1 MYVTK
6 NGPNLIMYLICAYL
20 TIVFNYS
27 PPTPDIHAQDDSEE
41 TNKKW
46 RKLDI
51 NDLLAGIMVRIRK
64 SNESSLD
71 IEQKTSSNSNTGTP
85 NTISNSHTCPTST
98 AVDNSRRETSFYY
111 KESSLSSKESASKK
125 AKGQNGD
132 GGLLQ
137 DVAVQVHNDKN
148 ESSSNSR

>member
-1 MYVTK
+1 
-6 NGPNLIMYLICAYL
+6 
-20 TIVFNYS
+20 
-27 PPTPDIHAQDDSEE
+27 
-41 TNKKW
+41 
-46 RKLDI
+46 
-51 NDLLAGIMVRIRK
+51 MVRIRK

>member
-1 MYVTK
+1 
-6 NGPNLIMYLICAYL
+6 
-20 TIVFNYS
+20 
-27 PPTPDIHAQDDSEE
+27 
-41 TNKKW
+41 
-46 RKLDI
+46 
-51 NDLLAGIMVRIRK
+51 MVRIRK

-71 IEQKTSSNSNTGTP
+71 IEQKSSSNSNTGTP
-85 NTISNSHTCPTST
+85 NTISNSHTCPTS

-132 GGLLQ
+132 GGLQQ

>member
-1 MYVTK
+1 
-6 NGPNLIMYLICAYL
+6 
-20 TIVFNYS
+20 
-27 PPTPDIHAQDDSEE
+27 
-41 TNKKW
+41 
-46 RKLDI
+46 
-51 NDLLAGIMVRIRK
+51 MVRIRK

-111 KESSLSSKESASKK
+111 KESSLSSKESAASEK

-137 DVAVQVHNDKN
+137 DVAVQVHTDKN
-148 ESSSNSR
+148 VSSSNSR